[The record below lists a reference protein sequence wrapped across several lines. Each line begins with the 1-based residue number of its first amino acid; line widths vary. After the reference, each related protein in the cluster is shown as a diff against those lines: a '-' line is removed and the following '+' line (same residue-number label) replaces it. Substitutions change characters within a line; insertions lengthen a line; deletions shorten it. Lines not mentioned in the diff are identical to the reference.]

1 MDGKLPEAAVDFSFD
16 DDDLDWDDWITADF
30 DSPDVQSERAPVA
43 PVGAILKQIRQQIGP
58 KGISQKEMA
67 ERLGIPKRTYISY
80 ETQETAKV
88 PAEVLRRIAATT
100 DVDAEFILTGRT
112 RYIDHG
118 PILDDAFRLAEHLA
132 KHIHD
137 GEERLSYND
146 IQEVVIRV
154 LAEREERRQL
164 TGNPSAQYTRGDIAD
179 AVWEHT
185 EYSLRYRRALAEAPD
200 NGR

>member
-1 MDGKLPEAAVDFSFD
+1 MDEKPPEIDLDLSFD

-30 DSPDVQSERAPVA
+30 DSPDVQNERVPVA
-43 PVGAILKQIRQQIGP
+43 PVGVILKQVRQQIGP
-58 KGISQKEMA
+58 KGVSQKEMA
-67 ERLGIPKRTYISY
+67 KRLGIPKRTYISY

-100 DVDAEFILTGRT
+100 EVDAEFILTGRT

-118 PILDDAFRLAEHLA
+118 PIIDDAFRLAEYLA
-132 KHIHD
+132 KHIYA
-137 GEERLSYND
+137 GEEQLSYDD
-146 IQEVVIRV
+146 IQEVVSRV

-164 TGNPSAQYTRGDIAD
+164 TGNPSAQYTKGDIAD

-185 EYSLRYRRALAEAPD
+185 EYSWRYRRALADVSDE
-200 NGR
+200 GQ

>member
-43 PVGAILKQIRQQIGP
+43 PVGTILKQVRQQIGP
-58 KGISQKEMA
+58 KGISQEKMA
-67 ERLGIPKRTYISY
+67 KRLGIPKRTYISY

-118 PILDDAFRLAEHLA
+118 PILDDAFRLAEYLA
-132 KHIHD
+132 KHIHA

-164 TGNPSAQYTRGDIAD
+164 TGNPSAQYTGGDIAD

-185 EYSLRYRRALAEAPD
+185 EYSLRYRRALAEVPYD
-200 NGR
+200 GR